1 MKYIII
7 DERNGDQFMQEFNT
21 AEEAIK
27 QADIE
32 WAHLTEKEKR
42 DRTAF
47 YILESVNP
55 DEDAENHYDGNPI
68 KDYKEDL

>member
-7 DERNGDQFMQEFNT
+7 DDYKGDCFSSEFNT

-42 DRTAF
+42 NRTAF
-47 YILESVNP
+47 YVLESVNP
-55 DEDAENHYDGNPI
+55 DEDAENHYDGTPI
-68 KDYKEDL
+68 KNYKEEL